1 MSNSIINASSSNT
14 VGSPSLSSSS
24 ALPHSGDVFA
34 NLFQTLNS
42 SARVQIS
49 EGPNAINFQDIDA
62 NVIKTAIDTPKSHLT
77 DQANEIVEQLNV
89 AGSKTL
95 DLIDSKAFK
104 IPTQHTTL
112 NNDSDSDRVS
122 RAIVEIEEIS
132 TIIVKLISEETLS
145 DILPTKEGK
154 IHGADLPSEYDTVL
168 STNIN
173 EIGLTVEDFYDDFSS
188 KDLPKDLPKDL
199 STYSLKGIESFELAS
214 SDLESF
220 HSTKDQKTVK
230 IFLGD
235 VESYEAVVVT
245 VTANQDKNTF
255 VKTREISR
263 QFSEPS
269 YTSPTIS
276 ETDNELVLKIHRP
289 NGPPGVVVVEINEL
303 LENADFDQKLKVNVI
318 FDDPDPKAITTS
330 MRDLNK
336 LSSTVTFEYAKTDT
350 SQYEISEISSEIG
363 FDKIDILMV
372 KEKLKNLLDRS
383 RNTSLNNESIEN
395 IKDAIS
401 KSIETTEI
409 QGFVSAAI
417 RKVSGNSLGE
427 HRKTTA
433 QASLMVS
440 SADLAPIKADTI
452 KPVYVNP
459 EVFKAFNGSRENI
472 AAASPSAE
480 VRADTEKPVY
490 VNQEVFRA
498 FNGSRE
504 NIAAASSS
512 AEIRAGAKKPV
523 YVNQEFSKAFNG
535 SRENI
540 AAASSNAEIRADA
553 IKPVYVNQEV
563 FRAFN
568 GSRENIAAASS
579 INEIDKTLKSNKPTA
594 ENTEHDPSRFI
605 ERQLKLSNDA
615 SQTEVIVKSPST
627 SFLNSHLSRNL
638 SILDAQFASRLAAV
652 AVEQAMTM
660 SESIELNLEPKS
672 FGKLQIN
679 ASLDNSGLEIKLTAE
694 NSATI
699 AILRG
704 TEGLLSS
711 ITEQHGLRLSHYNV
725 DYSHGEGGG
734 QSRKDH
740 SENFQDNM
748 EKRSPKNEESMQT
761 GDGTIDA
768 NRLLNLIA

>member
-1 MSNSIINASSSNT
+1 MSNSIINTARSNT
-14 VGSPSLSSSS
+14 IGSPSSSANS

-34 NLFQTLNS
+34 NLFKILNS

-49 EGPNAINFQDIDA
+49 EGTNAINLEDIDA
-62 NVIKTAIDTPKSHLT
+62 NVIKAAIDFPKSHPT
-77 DQANEIVEQLNV
+77 DQENEIVEQLNV
-89 AGSKTL
+89 SGSTTS
-95 DLIDSKAFK
+95 DLIGSKAFK
-104 IPTQHTTL
+104 IPTQHTNL
-112 NNDSDSDRVS
+112 NTDSDNDQVS
-122 RAIVEIEEIS
+122 RAIIEIEEIS
-132 TIIVKLISEETLS
+132 TMIVKLISGETLS
-145 DILPTKEGK
+145 EIPPSKEGK
-154 IHGADLPSEYDTVL
+154 IHGAYLPLEYDTAL
-168 STNIN
+168 STNVD
-173 EIGLTVEDFYDDFSS
+173 EIGLTEEDFYDDFSS
-188 KDLPKDLPKDL
+188 KDLLKDLPEALPKDLPKALPKDLPEALPKDLPEALPKDLPEDL
-199 STYSLKGIESFELAS
+199 SAYSLKGIESSELAS
-214 SDLESF
+214 SDLEF
-220 HSTKDQKTVK
+220 LHSTKDQKAVK
-230 IFLGD
+230 IFLVD
-235 VESYEAVVVT
+235 AESDEAVIVT
-245 VTANQDKNTF
+245 VAANRDKDTY

-276 ETDNELVLKIHRP
+276 ETDNELVLKIYRP
-289 NGPPGVVVVEINEL
+289 NGPPGIVIVEINEQL
-303 LENADFDQKLKVNVI
+303 DKADFDQKLKVNVI
-318 FDDPDPKAITTS
+318 FEDPDPKAITTS
-330 MRDLNK
+330 LRDLNK

-350 SQYEISEISSEIG
+350 SQYEISEISSEIS
-363 FDKIDILMV
+363 FDEIDILLV

-383 RNTSLNNESIEN
+383 RNTSSNNKSIEI
-395 IKDAIS
+395 IKEAIS

-417 RKVSGNSLGE
+417 RKVSGNYLGD
-427 HRKTTA
+427 HRKTTT
-433 QASLMVS
+433 QVSLMGS
-440 SADLAPIKADTI
+440 SADIVPIKADAL
-452 KPVYVNP
+452 KPVYFNQ

-472 AAASPSAE
+472 AAGSSNAE
-480 VRADTEKPVY
+480 IRADEIKPQF

-498 FNGSRE
+498 FNGSRD
-504 NIAAASSS
+504 NIAA
-512 AEIRAGAKKPV
+512 G
-523 YVNQEFSKAFNG
+523 
-535 SRENI
+535 
-540 AAASSNAEIRADA
+540 SSNDEIRADS
-553 IKPVYVNQEV
+553 IKPVYVKQEV

-568 GSRENIAAASS
+568 GSRENVLAASS
-579 INEIDKTLKSNKPTA
+579 INEIDKILKPTKPTA
-594 ENTEHDPSRFI
+594 ENTEHDISRFI

-615 SQTEVIVKSPST
+615 SQTELIAKSPST

-652 AVEQAMTM
+652 AVEQAMTT

-725 DYSHGEGGG
+725 EYSHGEGGG

-740 SENFQDNM
+740 SENFQDDM
-748 EKRSPKNEESMQT
+748 EKQSPKNEEPMQT
-761 GDGTIDA
+761 SDGTIGA

>member
-1 MSNSIINASSSNT
+1 MSNSIINTARSNT
-14 VGSPSLSSSS
+14 IGSPSSSANS

-34 NLFQTLNS
+34 NLFKILNS

-49 EGPNAINFQDIDA
+49 EGTNAINLEDIDA
-62 NVIKTAIDTPKSHLT
+62 NVIKAAIDFPKSHPT
-77 DQANEIVEQLNV
+77 DQENEIVEQLNV
-89 AGSKTL
+89 SGSTTS
-95 DLIDSKAFK
+95 DLIGSKAFK
-104 IPTQHTTL
+104 IPTQHTNL
-112 NNDSDSDRVS
+112 NTDSDNDQVS
-122 RAIVEIEEIS
+122 RAIIEIEEIS
-132 TIIVKLISEETLS
+132 TMIVKLISGETLS
-145 DILPTKEGK
+145 EIPPSKEGK
-154 IHGADLPSEYDTVL
+154 IHGAYLPLEYDTAL
-168 STNIN
+168 STNVD
-173 EIGLTVEDFYDDFSS
+173 EIGLTEEDFYDDFSS
-188 KDLPKDLPKDL
+188 KDLPKALPKDL
-199 STYSLKGIESFELAS
+199 PEDLSAYSLKGIESSELAS
-214 SDLESF
+214 SDLEF
-220 HSTKDQKTVK
+220 LHSTKDQKAVK
-230 IFLGD
+230 IFLVD
-235 VESYEAVVVT
+235 AESDEAVIVT
-245 VTANQDKNTF
+245 VAANRDKDTY

-276 ETDNELVLKIHRP
+276 ETDNELVLKIYRP
-289 NGPPGVVVVEINEL
+289 NGPPGIVIVEINEQL
-303 LENADFDQKLKVNVI
+303 DKADFDQKLKVNVI
-318 FDDPDPKAITTS
+318 FEDPDPKAITTS
-330 MRDLNK
+330 LRDLNK

-350 SQYEISEISSEIG
+350 SQYEISEISSEIS
-363 FDKIDILMV
+363 FDEIDILLV

-383 RNTSLNNESIEN
+383 RNTSSNNKSIEI
-395 IKDAIS
+395 IKEAIS

-417 RKVSGNSLGE
+417 RKVSGNYLGD
-427 HRKTTA
+427 HRKTTT
-433 QASLMVS
+433 QVSLMGS
-440 SADLAPIKADTI
+440 SADIVPIKADAL
-452 KPVYVNP
+452 KPVYFNQ

-472 AAASPSAE
+472 AAGSSNAE
-480 VRADTEKPVY
+480 IRADEIKPQF

-498 FNGSRE
+498 FNGSRD
-504 NIAAASSS
+504 NIAA
-512 AEIRAGAKKPV
+512 G
-523 YVNQEFSKAFNG
+523 
-535 SRENI
+535 
-540 AAASSNAEIRADA
+540 SSNDEIRADS
-553 IKPVYVNQEV
+553 IKPVYVKQEV

-568 GSRENIAAASS
+568 GSRENVLAASS
-579 INEIDKTLKSNKPTA
+579 INEIDKILKPTKPTA
-594 ENTEHDPSRFI
+594 ENTEHDISRFI

-615 SQTEVIVKSPST
+615 SQTELIAKSPST

-652 AVEQAMTM
+652 AVEQAMTT

-725 DYSHGEGGG
+725 EYSHGEGGG

-740 SENFQDNM
+740 SENFQDDM
-748 EKRSPKNEESMQT
+748 EKQSPKNEEPMQT
-761 GDGTIDA
+761 SDGTIGA

>member
-1 MSNSIINASSSNT
+1 M
-14 VGSPSLSSSS
+14 
-24 ALPHSGDVFA
+24 
-34 NLFQTLNS
+34 
-42 SARVQIS
+42 
-49 EGPNAINFQDIDA
+49 
-62 NVIKTAIDTPKSHLT
+62 
-77 DQANEIVEQLNV
+77 
-89 AGSKTL
+89 
-95 DLIDSKAFK
+95 
-104 IPTQHTTL
+104 
-112 NNDSDSDRVS
+112 
-122 RAIVEIEEIS
+122 
-132 TIIVKLISEETLS
+132 
-145 DILPTKEGK
+145 
-154 IHGADLPSEYDTVL
+154 
-168 STNIN
+168 
-173 EIGLTVEDFYDDFSS
+173 
-188 KDLPKDLPKDL
+188 
-199 STYSLKGIESFELAS
+199 
-214 SDLESF
+214 
-220 HSTKDQKTVK
+220 
-230 IFLGD
+230 GD

-472 AAASPSAE
+472 TAASPSAE
-480 VRADTEKPVY
+480 
-490 VNQEVFRA
+490 
-498 FNGSRE
+498 
-504 NIAAASSS
+504 
-512 AEIRAGAKKPV
+512 
-523 YVNQEFSKAFNG
+523 
-535 SRENI
+535 
-540 AAASSNAEIRADA
+540 IRADA
-553 IKPVYVNQEV
+553 EKPVYVNQEV

-579 INEIDKTLKSNKPTA
+579 INEIDKTLKPNKPTA

-740 SENFQDNM
+740 SEDFQDNM
-748 EKRSPKNEESMQT
+748 EKRSPKNEESIQT

>member
-1 MSNSIINASSSNT
+1 MILLNRVNHKTIQKGIPDPNFYRKALIGIFFATQHMQCCQSKAMSNSVINTTRSNT
-14 VGSPSLSSSS
+14 VGSPSSSASS
-24 ALPHSGDVFA
+24 ALPHSGNEFA
-34 NLFQTLNS
+34 NLFQILNG

-49 EGPNAINFQDIDA
+49 EGTNAINFQDIDD
-62 NVIKTAIDTPKSHLT
+62 NVIKAAIDFPKSHPT

-89 AGSKTL
+89 SGSKTS
-95 DLIDSKAFK
+95 DLIASKAFK
-104 IPTQHTTL
+104 IATQHTTL

-122 RAIVEIEEIS
+122 RAIIEIEEIS
-132 TIIVKLISEETLS
+132 TMIVKSVSEETLS
-145 DILPTKEGK
+145 EILPSKEVK
-154 IHGADLPSEYDTVL
+154 IHGADSPLEYDTVL
-168 STNIN
+168 STNVD
-173 EIGLTVEDFYDDFSS
+173 EIGLPEEDFYDDFSS
-188 KDLPKDLPKDL
+188 KDLLEDSPEDL
-199 STYSLKGIESFELAS
+199 SAYSVKGIESFELAS
-214 SDLESF
+214 SDLELL
-220 HSTKDQKTVK
+220 HIKKDQKTVK

-235 VESYEAVVVT
+235 AESDEAVVVT
-245 VTANQDKNTF
+245 VAANQDKNTF

-263 QFSEPS
+263 QLSEPS

-276 ETDNELVLKIHRP
+276 ETDNELVLKIYRP
-289 NGPPGVVVVEINEL
+289 NGPPGVVIVEINEQ
-303 LENADFDQKLKVNVI
+303 LEKADFDQKLKVNI
-318 FDDPDPKAITTS
+318 IIEDPNPKVITTS
-330 MRDLNK
+330 LRDLNK

-350 SQYEISEISSEIG
+350 SHYEISEISSEIS
-363 FDKIDILMV
+363 FDKSDILMV

-383 RNTSLNNESIEN
+383 RNTISNNKSIEI
-395 IKDAIS
+395 IKKAIS

-417 RKVSGNSLGE
+417 RKVSGNSLSE
-427 HRKTTA
+427 HRKTTT
-433 QASLMVS
+433 QVSLMDS
-440 SADLAPIKADTI
+440 SADIVPIKADAI

-459 EVFKAFNGSRENI
+459 
-472 AAASPSAE
+472 
-480 VRADTEKPVY
+480 
-490 VNQEVFRA
+490 EVFRA

-504 NIAAASSS
+504 NIAGAST
-512 AEIRAGAKKPV
+512 GT
-523 YVNQEFSKAFNG
+523 G
-535 SRENI
+535 
-540 AAASSNAEIRADA
+540 IRADA

-568 GSRENIAAASS
+568 GSRENVAAESS
-579 INEIDKTLKSNKPTA
+579 INEIGKLLKPSKPTA

-605 ERQLKLSNDA
+605 ERHLKLSNDA

-711 ITEQHGLRLSHYNV
+711 ITEQHGLRLSQYNV

-734 QSRKDH
+734 QSRKDR

-748 EKRSPKNEESMQT
+748 ENESPKSEESMQT
-761 GDGTIDA
+761 RDGTIDA